1 MKNTK
6 LTHVEWE
13 QIIINRAFGMGTV
26 ANAKAVGLTRQAVG
40 NVLDAFDSVK
50 EQDWAKACNLIVTR
64 NMTMEVFKWSA
75 EKCGV
80 ELPEVVVQA
89 YDKYLEKRRSEYKT
103 AVDASKEKKGVP
115 VLDAPPS
122 TASQDENNRL
132 FFIRMLEYMSN
143 MNELMEQLMDV
154 VIPKYVGDMKDN
166 VNANADVLCE
176 RLKSCEDK
184 LEAVKANTRK
194 RGL

>member
-6 LTHVEWE
+6 LTPVEWE

-50 EQDWAKACNLIVTR
+50 EQDWARACNLIVSR
-64 NMTMEVFKWSA
+64 YMTLEVFKWSA
-75 EKCGV
+75 EKCGM

-103 AVDASKEKKGVP
+103 AVDAPKEKKGVP

-122 TASQDENNRL
+122 PAPQDENNRL
-132 FFIRMLEYMSN
+132 FFIKMLEYMAK
-143 MNELMEQLMDV
+143 MEELMEQLMDV

-166 VNANADVLCE
+166 VNANADVICE

-184 LEAVKANTRK
+184 LEAIKANTRK